1 MLELKFKKSILSCLD
16 TPLREIRNMEQTQEL
31 KLPEDMPDIGR
42 ILCAWGQ
49 PILRG
54 KEWNTDTVGFSG
66 GMMVWVLYAPEDGS
80 AERCMESWIPFQMK
94 WDLPEGTA
102 EGTLRFDC
110 LPRFVDARTVSAR
123 KMMVR
128 SGMGVQAEAFSPM
141 EAEVFAPEGELEQL
155 QLLHSTYPLRLPMEA
170 GEKAFLI
177 EEDLT
182 LPGSAPE
189 PEKILYYRLQPR
201 LTDKKVL
208 GDKVVFRG
216 NGNLHMLYRSE
227 EGQVHTWDFPL
238 PISQYAQL
246 EQEHGSDAQADIVLM
261 PTGVELELDDEG
273 HLHLKSGIA
282 AQYVITDKRLVEVVE
297 DVYRPG
303 REVRPELAQLEMPVQ
318 LENRRENLFG
328 EQAISAEANIPVDVS
343 FYPEFPRQN
352 RQEKGVELIF
362 PGQFQVLYY
371 AADGTL
377 KSGNARW
384 EGSAYLDADE
394 SSVIRAIP
402 MAGEPQASPGN
413 GQLQLKADFPV
424 EITASAR
431 QQLPMVTAVEV
442 GEPIRPDPNRPA
454 LILRRAGEDRLWD
467 IARDNGSTM
476 EAIRQANNLQSE
488 PAPGQMLLIPVL

>member
-1 MLELKFKKSILSCLD
+1 MELQFKKSILSCLD
-16 TPLREIRNMEQTQEL
+16 TPLREVRNMEQTQEL
-31 KLPEDMPDIGR
+31 KLPENLPDIGR

-54 KEWNTDTVGFSG
+54 KEWNGDSASFSG

-80 AERCMESWIPFQMK
+80 AERCLESWIPFQMK
-94 WDLPEGTA
+94 WDLPEGIP
-102 EGTLRFDC
+102 EGELRFAC
-110 LPRFVDARTVSAR
+110 LTRFVDARTVSAR

-128 SGMGVQAEAFSPM
+128 AGMGVQAEAFVPM
-141 EAEVFAPEGELEQL
+141 ETEVFTPDGEASDLE
-155 QLLHSTYPLRLPMEA
+155 LLRSTYPLRLPMEA
-170 GEKAFLI
+170 GEKAFVV
-177 EEDLT
+177 EEDLS
-182 LPGSAPE
+182 LQESAPE

-208 GDKVVFRG
+208 GNKVVFRG
-216 NGNLHMLYRSE
+216 NGNLHMLYRSD
-227 EGQVHTWDFPL
+227 EGQLHDWDFPI
-238 PISQYAQL
+238 PFSQYGQL
-246 EQEHGSDAQADIVLM
+246 EQEHGTDAQADIVLT

-282 AQYVITDKRLVEVVE
+282 SQYVITDKRLVEVVE

-303 REVRPELAQLEMPVQ
+303 REVRPEVSQLEVPVQ
-318 LENRRENLFG
+318 LESRRENLYG
-328 EQAISAEANIPVDVS
+328 EQNIAAEANIPVDVS
-343 FYPEFPRQN
+343 FYPEFPRQTRREN
-352 RQEKGVELIF
+352 GVEMTF

-371 AADGTL
+371 APDGTL
-377 KSGNARW
+377 KSGSARW

-394 SSVIRAIP
+394 GSALRAMP
-402 MAGEPQASPGN
+402 LAGEPQASIGN

-442 GEPIRPDPNRPA
+442 GESLRPDPNRPT
-454 LILRRAGEDRLWD
+454 LILRRAGEGRLWD
-467 IARDNGSTM
+467 IARENGSTM
-476 EAIRQANNLQSE
+476 EAIRQANNLHSE